1 MSINPHS
8 AVPASVLHNV
18 QASSGEGILRS
29 SSLPC
34 RQSEPHY
41 KLRLMKLQDIPE
53 VLDVWKSIGLH
64 EGTCTIQ
71 SFMSVDPEG
80 FIVAEDEETGKW
92 YNKFN

>member
-1 MSINPHS
+1 MSVNPHPHS
-8 AVPASVLHNV
+8 PIQPIISSVQ

-34 RQSEPHY
+34 RQSEPYY
-41 KLRLMKLQDIPE
+41 KLRLMKLEDVPE

-64 EGTCTIQ
+64 EGTHTIQ

-80 FIVAEDEETGKW
+80 FIVAEDEETGK
-92 YNKFN
+92 